1 MIFTH
6 QIKNNAVYYCFLKGV
21 VYVIQHLP
29 QSYGKYI
36 LIRYDSKVKIVS
48 YYSIFSAKYLIAV
61 LPIVYLGIISL
72 MSLLAQYGVG
82 AWLVYNRI
90 ESKQKEIDQLKVKLN
105 GETKERILLQRSA
118 ELLMECIKTLT
129 KKLDT
134 EIVSRRTHQYETE
147 KDKQLQLKKIEW

>member
-1 MIFTH
+1 MANIYLSGMSR
-6 QIKNNAVYYCFLKGV
+6 K
-21 VYVIQHLP
+21 
-29 QSYGKYI
+29 
-36 LIRYDSKVKIVS
+36 LIRSGILF
-48 YYSIFSAKYLIAV
+48 FSAKYLIAV

-90 ESKQKEIDQLKVKLN
+90 ENKQKEIDQLKVKLN
-105 GETKERILLQRSA
+105 GETKERVLLQRSA

-147 KDKQLQLKKIEW
+147 KDKQLQSDQIQR

>member
-1 MIFTH
+1 MSR
-6 QIKNNAVYYCFLKGV
+6 K
-21 VYVIQHLP
+21 
-29 QSYGKYI
+29 
-36 LIRYDSKVKIVS
+36 LIRSGILF
-48 YYSIFSAKYLIAV
+48 FSAKYLIAV

-90 ESKQKEIDQLKVKLN
+90 ENKQKEIDQLKVKLN
-105 GETKERILLQRSA
+105 GETKERVLLQRSA